1 MPVRFAASL
10 SEPLFSW
17 SQIVL
22 ECFRSPTGASVLS
35 KHIAML
41 RMQTR
46 PESFISEGRVPRAPD
61 FSLSCI
67 MPRQYIEF
75 TLIRPVFR
83 PFHQS
88 ILDRVLPEVEP
99 LLMVTFS
106 AAQLTVKKVSLPNR
120 LFRWTWPAAGC
131 LRTPKTNPLFQRRDR
146 QFHGRAKKVQ
156 MIRHDDIASHQPMVG
171 LAPTIEQ

>member
-1 MPVRFAASL
+1 MCKL
-10 SEPLFSW
+10 

-22 ECFRSPTGASVLS
+22 ECFRSPTGARVLS

-41 RMQTR
+41 RMNRR

-83 PFHQS
+83 PFHQT
-88 ILDRVLPEVEP
+88 ILDWIFPEIKP
-99 LLMVTFS
+99 LLMITLAVP
-106 AAQLTVKKVSLPNR
+106 QLPVKKIALPNR
-120 LFRWTWPAAGC
+120 LFRWMRPAAGC

-146 QFHGRAKKVQ
+146 QFRGRAEKMQ
-156 MIRHDDIASHQPMVG
+156 MIRHDNIASHQPMVG
-171 LAPTIEQ
+171 LVPTIEQ